1 MEATGSPCQNVH
13 LCITALSWADLPLH
27 KHGASAAKTQQS
39 GLFCFASGTE
49 GTWSSTY
56 CCPDT
61 LGNLTEHHSDSWA
74 TSKGIRICWSI
85 ITQNTGSAHKDYKST
100 CQHLQMIKWLSCKLN
115 LLWLCKVIV
124 TWAFKLVY
132 FKYGCFSASKDPSF
146 WWLIYSQL
154 PHYSDRSLLQKT
166 SEVGKESASVLQDVN
181 LVLSSLLMG
190 TLENSPWNTTLCT
203 YIYIWHFSRMLT
215 WCLPACVQDW
225 CPSEVAMAGTV
236 WKLHY
241 RECSLCSSPP
251 YINRDMRGLI
261 SSEQAMKINPA
272 MTERCSDI

>member
-166 SEVGKESASVLQDVN
+166 REVGKESASVLQDVN

-203 YIYIWHFSRMLT
+203 YIYIYGTSQECLHGAYLPVYKTDAQVKSLWQVQSESCTTENAPCVPVPHILT
-215 WCLPACVQDW
+215 GIWEGLFPQ
-225 CPSEVAMAGTV
+225 S
-236 WKLHY
+236 KLW
-241 RECSLCSSPP
+241 R
-251 YINRDMRGLI
+251 
-261 SSEQAMKINPA
+261 
-272 MTERCSDI
+272 